1 MTTTRCGARILAG
14 LAMTAALTTVTAGF
28 VGVQAA
34 SAVPWDCSVGG
45 SGNVGTAICRSGTGQ
60 YQAVVS
66 CDVWLGR
73 DYTRK
78 GAWRAVGSGEE
89 STAAC
94 DSSEG
99 AYNRRFN
106 AFGPL

>member
-1 MTTTRCGARILAG
+1 MAKSRIGSRLLAG
-14 LAMTAALTTVTAGF
+14 AAMAAALTTASVAV
-28 VGVQAA
+28 VGVPAA
-34 SAVPWDCSVGG
+34 MAVPYNCSVGG
-45 SGNVGTAICRSGTGQ
+45 SGNVGWVICTGGTGS

-73 DYTRK
+73 DYTRT
-78 GAWRAVGSGEE
+78 GAWEAVGSGWR

-94 DSSEG
+94 NSSEG